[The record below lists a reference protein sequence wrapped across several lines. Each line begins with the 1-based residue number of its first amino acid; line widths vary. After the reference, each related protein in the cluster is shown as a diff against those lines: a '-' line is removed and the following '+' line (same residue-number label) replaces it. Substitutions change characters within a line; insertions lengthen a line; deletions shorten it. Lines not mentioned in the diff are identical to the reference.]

1 MKLSRDA
8 QQLKRAHILLVEV
21 VKGTLA
27 ERGPLDRKRHP
38 VDDYTLG
45 YQMANNNVEFIK
57 SIKDE
62 GAFEE
67 LVRQVAKH
75 IYDAEAYLI
84 GGPYDGGRDL
94 IYKRGG
100 REAKEAIQIT
110 IQEKNIAAKIVSDA
124 NKVRELAAEH
134 GYPQSLTLFW
144 SHPLSGTAQLK
155 LKKEVRDKTG
165 IELEIYEAEQL
176 SQIIT
181 EELPESLNYLINEVH
196 NLKPITEP
204 REDPRSRAFYEYLA
218 ISKDTTELK
227 TSIIDAQI
235 LSNLYTADC
244 DRPSLVDGLAKLNVK
259 PGSVDGRVAALV
271 KAEKIQP
278 KDDTLALSDKERIR
292 LDAILRRDELQREE
306 LIQKISAYSTSK
318 IGADVSEQAFL
329 IIKGVYAKSAE
340 IQISELSIEPPKLS
354 LVKNLIIELETL
366 ISKHTDNNIKGHT
379 KELIEIASENSYF
392 KNYCSSVICINL
404 LNQRK
409 LQKYVDEK
417 YFFIYM
423 DATVFI
429 QRLCLY
435 GFPNKFI
442 DRERRIVASLLE
454 SIKTLKN
461 SVVRVTRQHLEETI
475 RHLTQAEKISSF
487 ANDDLIQRFGDSKN
501 VYFNLYLKAK
511 RQEREDYSFDDFLEK
526 LIGLDRDV
534 PTYAETRFDVFMEC
548 VTRFLKIA
556 SISVIDHR
564 DSDLLEDD
572 PKSKR
577 ILRLYNNRLN
587 RIGKSKRP
595 RSILNDLNA
604 CYVLA
609 EANNHLDD
617 KKVGHTPIFVTWDS
631 TQHELRSAFRTEF
644 PHEEWLI
651 YTPQRAMER
660 LSMLQFK
667 MSSEILKDSVMSIID
682 EDYIKDSSIIDTLA
696 VFLGNDKIESDSV
709 ISVLTKLTA
718 KIQNEA
724 ADALDSE
731 GDAKSAISNALVTL
745 QNEYRNRF
753 SELRRL
759 FADKN
764 SEASL
769 VATLELFTSGKLND
783 EQLINETEKLL
794 ARMEGAA

>member
-1 MKLSRDA
+1 M
-8 QQLKRAHILLVEV
+8 EV
-21 VKGTLA
+21 VRGTLE

-45 YQMANNNVEFIK
+45 CQMTNNNIDFIK

-67 LVRQVAKH
+67 LVRQVAKY

-165 IELEIYEAEQL
+165 IELEIYDAAQL

-218 ISKDTTELK
+218 ISKDTTGLK
-227 TSIIDAQI
+227 TSIIDAHI

-244 DRPSLVDGLAKLNVK
+244 DRSSLVDGLARLNVK
-259 PGSVDGRVAALV
+259 SGSVDGRIATLV

-306 LIQKISAYSTSK
+306 LIQKISAYSISK

-329 IIKGVYAKSAE
+329 IIKSVYAKSAE

-379 KELIEIASENSYF
+379 KGLIEIASENSYF
-392 KNYCSSVICINL
+392 QNYCSSAICINL

-442 DRERRIVASLLE
+442 DRERRIVGSLLE

-461 SVVRVTRQHLEETI
+461 SAVRVTRQHLEETI

-501 VYFNLYLKAK
+501 VYFNLYLEAK

-526 LIGLDRDV
+526 LIGLDKDAQS
-534 PTYAETRFDVFMEC
+534 YAETRFDVFMEC
-548 VTRFLKIA
+548 VTRFLRIA
-556 SISVIDHR
+556 SISVIDHH
-564 DSDLLEDD
+564 DSDSLEDD
-572 PKSKR
+572 PKARK
-577 ILRLYNNRLN
+577 IVRLYNNRLS
-587 RIGKSKRP
+587 RIGKNKKA

-609 EANNHLDD
+609 EAKNHLDD

-644 PHEEWLI
+644 PHDEWLI

-724 ADALDSE
+724 VDALDSE

-753 SELRRL
+753 GELRRL
-759 FADKN
+759 FSDKK
-764 SEASL
+764 SETSL
-769 VATLELFTSGKLND
+769 VATLELFTSGKMND
-783 EQLINETEKLL
+783 EQLIDEIAKLL
-794 ARMEGAA
+794 ANMEGAA